1 MLLPLAFLLTFHLT
15 PPTAT
20 DFKQP
25 QIAAS
30 ANLVAAT
37 FGSGGAIYFSAS
49 HDRGRTFSDPVKV
62 AEAGVLSLG
71 MHRGPRIAITPS
83 AIVVTAVAGAKGKG
97 ADGDLLAWRSTD
109 NGNTWSL
116 GKPVNDVP
124 ASAREGLHAMAS
136 GPNGTLYAA
145 WLDLRAKGTKLYGAS
160 SSDNGATWSKN
171 ALIYESPDGTICQCC
186 HPSLAIDARGTI
198 HAMWRNALAGSRDL
212 YLASSSDGGK
222 TFGPATKL
230 GGGTWTL
237 NACPMDGGGLA
248 ITAQGKVM
256 SVWRR
261 AGDVYLDPNG
271 GAETLL
277 DAGKN
282 PSIAANA
289 EGVYAAWSSS
299 EGLRVRVPG
308 KPEPLLLDPEGSY
321 VQLVA
326 VPNGPIVAAWERK
339 GTIQFQVLR

>member
-1 MLLPLAFLLTFHLT
+1 MLLLLAFLLTFRLT

-37 FGSGGAIYFSAS
+37 FGSGNAIYFSAS
-49 HDRGRTFSDPVKV
+49 RDRGNTFSDPVKV
-62 AEAGVLSLG
+62 AEPGVLSLG

-83 AIVVTAVAGAKGKG
+83 AIVITAIAGVKGKG
-97 ADGDLLAWRSTD
+97 ADGDLLAWRSAD
-109 NGNTWSL
+109 GGKTWSL
-116 GKPVNDVP
+116 GRPVNDVP
-124 ASAREGLHAMAS
+124 GAAREGLHAMAS
-136 GPNGTLYAA
+136 SPNGLLYAA

-171 ALIYESPDGTICQCC
+171 ALIYESPDGAICQCC
-186 HPSLAIDARGTI
+186 HPSVAIDAHGTI
-198 HAMWRNALAGSRDL
+198 YAMWRNALAGSRDL
-212 YLASSSDGGK
+212 YLASSRDGGK
-222 TFGPATKL
+222 TFGPASKL
-230 GGGTWTL
+230 GGGTWPL

-248 ITAQGKVM
+248 ITAQGKVI

-261 AGDVYLDPNG
+261 ASDVYLAPED
-271 GAETLL
+271 GAETLF

-289 EGVYAAWSSS
+289 DGVYAAWSSS
-299 EGLRVRVPG
+299 EGLRIRVPG
-308 KPEPLLLDPEGSY
+308 KPEPVLLDPEGSY
-321 VQLVA
+321 AQLA
-326 VPNGPIVAAWERK
+326 AIPNGPIVAAWEKK
-339 GTIQFQVLR
+339 GSIQFQVLR